1 MIRSA
6 IRMARTDRASPS
18 STAGTQLAIRLE
30 KLSAI
35 QVGVRGVKDIGPIRG
50 RARNSL
56 EVLARVGYV
65 AKGFVYILVG
75 LLAAMAAASLGSGG
89 VEGSRGALSS
99 LRDEPLGAVLLGA
112 IALGLIGYVVWRLV
126 QAIKDPDGHGTDL
139 RGLVQR
145 AGMILSALTHGGL
158 AVWAAGLAL
167 GHRLGDD
174 DDQGTRAWSGRLLEQ
189 PFGAWLLGAV
199 AIGII
204 IFGVAQCVIAYR
216 ASYQQRLQAMN
227 RRTRR
232 WVDVVARVGFVTRG
246 IVAWIAGAFILS
258 AALTSDPSEA
268 RGLEGALQAL
278 ERQAYG
284 PVLLGVVA
292 AGLAA
297 HGVFEIVKA
306 KYRRLGPI
314 S

>member
-1 MIRSA
+1 
-6 IRMARTDRASPS
+6 
-18 STAGTQLAIRLE
+18 
-30 KLSAI
+30 
-35 QVGVRGVKDIGPIRG
+35 VKGIGPIRG
-50 RARNSL
+50 KTRNGI
-56 EVLARVGYV
+56 EVLARAGYV

-75 LLAAMAAASLGSGG
+75 VLAAMAAATAGRGEA
-89 VEGSRGALSS
+89 EGSRGALST

-126 QAIKDPDGHGTDL
+126 QAVKDPDRHGTDL

-145 AGMILSALTHGGL
+145 AGMIMSALTHGGL
-158 AVWAAGLAL
+158 AVWAVGLIL

-174 DDQGTRAWSGRLLEQ
+174 DDLGARTWSARLLEQ

-204 IFGVAQCVIAYR
+204 IFGVAECVIAYR
-216 ASYQQRLQAMN
+216 ASYRQRFQAMN
-227 RRTRR
+227 RWTRR
-232 WVDVVARVGFVTRG
+232 WVDAVARTGFVSRG

-258 AALTSDPSEA
+258 AALTSDPGEA
-268 RGLEGALQAL
+268 RGLEGALQVL

-292 AGLAA
+292 VGLAA
-297 HGVFEIVKA
+297 YGVFEIVKA